1 MSDIDELERRIN
13 AAFDRIETG
22 LEGLGAPSDG
32 AGETGEAEALAQAL
46 EDERTA
52 NAQLEERV
60 RRIKERQ
67 DGHIAEL
74 ERQVA
79 EQREAMAALDRDLQG
94 LRAATRQLRDSN
106 AALREANA
114 EGVGEAEL
122 INAAMK
128 AELEALRASRA
139 AEVAEADAILAAM
152 AGLVN
157 GAGERT
163 GAARTESSAAQTT
176 ATEGES

>member
-1 MSDIDELERRIN
+1 
-13 AAFDRIETG
+13 
-22 LEGLGAPSDG
+22 
-32 AGETGEAEALAQAL
+32 
-46 EDERTA
+46 
-52 NAQLEERV
+52 
-60 RRIKERQ
+60 
-67 DGHIAEL
+67 
-74 ERQVA
+74 
-79 EQREAMAALDRDLQG
+79 MAALDRDLQG

-163 GAARTESSAAQTT
+163 GAARSESSAAQTP